1 VSVPVAQEGALKL
14 KEIAYVPADGLSAA
28 GMKHGPLALI
38 SEGSPVWALVP
49 PDETRERNIGNLRE
63 LKARGAYLM
72 VVADPHDTE
81 VAGLADVVIGLP
93 DHHPVVSPLLT
104 VVPLQLFAYHTA
116 LALGHNID
124 RPRNLAKAVTVM

>member
-1 VSVPVAQEGALKL
+1 MEGALKL

-72 VVADPHDTE
+72 VIADEKDAE
-81 VAGLADVVIGLP
+81 VASLADVVIGMP
-93 DHHPVVSPLLT
+93 DHLPVVSPLLS

-116 LALGHNID
+116 LALGHDID
-124 RPRNLAKAVTVM
+124 KPRNLAKAVTVM